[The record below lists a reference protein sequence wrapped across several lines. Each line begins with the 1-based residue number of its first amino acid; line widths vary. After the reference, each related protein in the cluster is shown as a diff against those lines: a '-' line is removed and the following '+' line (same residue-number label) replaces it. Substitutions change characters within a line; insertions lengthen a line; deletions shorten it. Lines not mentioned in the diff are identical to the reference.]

1 MYSSFVDSIN
11 SVMCKNQTDDVLEND
26 EVTILIKYTYLYAWV
41 YTKSLKVLDF
51 IQGIFKQISQWVGGI
66 SVM

>member
-1 MYSSFVDSIN
+1 
-11 SVMCKNQTDDVLEND
+11 MCKNQTDDVLEND